1 MSQLTAFAI
10 GVATI
15 FCGTIHAQ
23 SPTTVPPRLTHQW
36 QHIASLPAG
45 TPVLVRELFAPNPT
59 PCILAWIDNNA
70 VACDGPD
77 GRVIYTATSLAAIAP
92 DTPPSHVPVGLIIAT
107 SAGAII
113 GGIAGSNGTAGTTAA
128 GVFIGAGF
136 LGGIAAASA
145 APEIGPYRST
155 PAGIRI
161 PLRAPRRRAP
171 IFP

>member
-1 MSQLTAFAI
+1 MRAFTTI
-10 GVATI
+10 PFLFCICLAT
-15 FCGTIHAQ
+15 CEAQ
-23 SPTTVPPRLTHQW
+23 STVPPRLTHQW

-45 TPVLVRELFAPNPT
+45 TPVLVRELFAPEPT

-92 DTPPSHVPVGLIIAT
+92 DTPPSHVPIGLIIAT

-128 GVFIGAGF
+128 GVVIGAG
-136 LGGIAAASA
+136 LVGGVTAAVASSH
-145 APEIGPYRST
+145 PSYPPPS
-155 PAGIRI
+155 GIHI
-161 PLRAPRRRAP
+161 PLRAPRRRALM
-171 IFP
+171 FP